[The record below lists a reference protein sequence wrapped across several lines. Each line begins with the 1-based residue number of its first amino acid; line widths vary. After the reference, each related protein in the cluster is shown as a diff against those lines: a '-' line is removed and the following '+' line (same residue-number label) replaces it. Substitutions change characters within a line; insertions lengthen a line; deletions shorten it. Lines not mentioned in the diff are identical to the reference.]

1 MRGKD
6 KMKIQKNKIKE
17 LDERLDDL
25 KKFKPVGLPRV
36 VIAEG
41 DWRKCN
47 PSVYEKYLEKVEQV
61 RPEGAD
67 GFIQGEWI
75 NRQGKWINRM
85 GHIEDLIS
93 YVPIQFYMEK
103 SESE

>member
-1 MRGKD
+1 
-6 KMKIQKNKIKE
+6 MKTQKNKIKE

-47 PSVYEKYLEKVEQV
+47 PIVYEKYLEKVEQV

-67 GFIQGEWI
+67 GFLQGEWI
-75 NRQGKWINRM
+75 NSGRYRD
-85 GHIEDLIS
+85 EFIS
-93 YVPIQFYMEK
+93 YVPIQFYRKK
-103 SESE
+103 SEYE

>member
-1 MRGKD
+1 MFLFNFTEKD
-6 KMKIQKNKIKE
+6 KMKTQKNKIKE

-25 KKFKPVGLPRV
+25 KEFKPVGLPRV

-75 NRQGKWINRM
+75 NRRGN
-85 GHIEDLIS
+85 IENLMS
-93 YVPIQFYMEK
+93 YVPIQFYRKK
-103 SESE
+103 SEYE